1 MFFVIVGVL
10 VILMN
15 LAGIGPFGAWTWELT
30 GDLWKFCV
38 PFALAAVWW
47 AWADGSGYNKRKE
60 TEKIEAKK
68 LARRTQNMSA
78 LGMDARGRPKGRKR

>member
-15 LAGIGPFGAWTWELT
+15 LAGIGPVAGWTWELS

-38 PFALAAVWW
+38 PFVLAAVWW

-68 LARRTQNMSA
+68 LARRTQNMEA

>member
-10 VILMN
+10 VIALN
-15 LAGIGPFGAWTWELT
+15 LLGIGPVAEWTWLLT

-38 PFALAAVWW
+38 PFVLAAVWW

-68 LARRTQNMSA
+68 LARRTQNMEA
-78 LGMDARGRPKGRKR
+78 LGMDGRGRPKGRKR